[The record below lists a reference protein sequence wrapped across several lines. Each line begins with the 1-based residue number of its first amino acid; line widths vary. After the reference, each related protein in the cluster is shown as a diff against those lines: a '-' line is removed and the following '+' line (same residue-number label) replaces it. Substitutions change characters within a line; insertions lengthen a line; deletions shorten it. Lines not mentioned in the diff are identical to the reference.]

1 MLQKVLHLN
10 TFFSIGQIVFP
21 SESSLENFAIH
32 SYDKWS
38 LFEWIRSNSSSMET
52 ISFSS
57 FLPIYMIYQ
66 RVHFAVLSLQR
77 HFKKRKYTKY
87 DAYDM
92 DLNLIE
98 DKTDKRIISIVE
110 DKTIYWFKDR
120 DLYRIFYNALTY
132 GYYLFPSAQYP
143 KNPWT
148 NKPFSKHNIYNI
160 LFFLKRRC
168 KTCQLMQS
176 FLECNLDLNL
186 FSCRNFSLIQ
196 EKLIYQRVK
205 SMNLPDILESFLEM
219 FVRHIHDYE
228 IQYSK
233 FTSEFIL
240 EHSSP
245 IRYIVRLYYHFL
257 YTSVDSPMYEY
268 HNRTLL
274 TKTYLFVLKHSD
286 KFYKRGSISSANTLP
301 RVDIQYESEEL

>member
-38 LFEWIRSNSSSMET
+38 LFEWIRNQSSSSMET

-57 FLPIYMIYQ
+57 FLSIYMIYQ
-66 RVHFAVLSLQR
+66 RLHFAVLSLQKN
-77 HFKKRKYTKY
+77 FKKRKYTKY

-92 DLNLIE
+92 DLNPIE
-98 DKTDKRIISIVE
+98 DKTDKSIISIVE
-110 DKTIYWFKDR
+110 DITIYWFKDK

-132 GYYLFPSAQYP
+132 GYYLFPSAQHP

-168 KTCQLMQS
+168 KTCQLLQS
-176 FLECNLDLNL
+176 FLECNLDIHL
-186 FSCRNFSLIQ
+186 FTCRNFSLIQ

-205 SMNLPDILESFLEM
+205 EMNLPDILEIFLEM

-228 IQYSK
+228 IIYSK
-233 FTSEFIL
+233 FSSEFVI
-240 EHSSP
+240 ENSSS
-245 IRYIVRLYYHFL
+245 IRYIIRLYYHFL

-274 TKTYLFVLKHSD
+274 TTTHLFILKHLEQFRRKESTT
-286 KFYKRGSISSANTLP
+286 NTLP
-301 RVDIQYESEEL
+301 RVDIQYENDV